1 MKYYV
6 GIDVGGTKIYS
17 LVIDQNG
24 NILSREKI
32 KTQPNDKFEN
42 IFNRII
48 SCYEKAVKKAGV
60 DNKDIKAVGMAVP
73 SAVNI
78 DKGILLY
85 APNLKLQNIN
95 LSEMMYKRLKKPI
108 FLDNDANMGIFG
120 EYCHGAGKNFNAIYG
135 IFVGTGIGGGY
146 VRDGKIIRGLNYTA
160 GEIGH
165 MVVKIEGPVCSC
177 GKKGCLEAIA
187 GKVGMVNY
195 LKKLVDD
202 KNKKTLL
209 EKINPKWRNGVG
221 SSDLKK
227 CFIKKDS
234 LVTKALKKGAKT
246 LGIAAANLINIVGT
260 NAIIIGGGLYNELGN
275 ELMPTVKKYM
285 AVQA

>member
-120 EYCHGAGKNFNAIYG
+120 EYCHEMP
-135 IFVGTGIGGGY
+135 
-146 VRDGKIIRGLNYTA
+146 DL
-160 GEIGH
+160 
-165 MVVKIEGPVCSC
+165 S
-177 GKKGCLEAIA
+177 
-187 GKVGMVNY
+187 
-195 LKKLVDD
+195 
-202 KNKKTLL
+202 
-209 EKINPKWRNGVG
+209 
-221 SSDLKK
+221 SSDV
-227 CFIKKDS
+227 ISAVDS
-234 LVTKALKKGAKT
+234 
-246 LGIAAANLINIVGT
+246 
-260 NAIIIGGGLYNELGN
+260 GG
-275 ELMPTVKKYM
+275 
-285 AVQA
+285 